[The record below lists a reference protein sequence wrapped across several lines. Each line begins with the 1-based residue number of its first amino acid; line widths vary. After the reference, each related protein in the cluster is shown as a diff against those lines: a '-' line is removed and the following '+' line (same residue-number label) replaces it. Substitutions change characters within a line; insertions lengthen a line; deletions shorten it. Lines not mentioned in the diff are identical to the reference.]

1 MALHCTFT
9 IVFLNGMG
17 HRQSIE
23 PIKTRGKRVERATR
37 ENVCEG
43 VTIGFSFT
51 SDWMRKW
58 RESNLSHSTDSNV
71 KSNQMRTSFK

>member
-1 MALHCTFT
+1 MTLHCTFT
-9 IVFLNGMG
+9 IVFFFNRMG

-23 PIKTRGKRVERATR
+23 SIKTRGKRVERATR

-43 VTIGFSFT
+43 VMIGFT